1 MKSSVVTS
9 YLTTLFAVGLLSTQ
23 AAFAADVTE
32 PEAEA
37 PDTYPYVEG
46 VLDLELGDDWV
57 FSSDDPTAE
66 INDLYFS
73 GALGMKVGLTPIFA
87 LNIGITAES
96 VLDPAPSTDRTFGDI
111 GVYVDT
117 LNLEASLGMLTLVA
131 GKYGPSFGS
140 AWDITPGVYG
150 TSFAEDYEL
159 SEMIG
164 FGSAVEFE
172 TGAAGTIILGG
183 NVFFADT
190 TVLSDSILTS
200 RGRTSLADGGL
211 ANTEQLNNF
220 SLTIDGSDIAA
231 MPGFS
236 YNLGY
241 RHLSAGVTETA
252 DEDGFVAGVAQEI
265 ELSGGDVVVV
275 NGEIAYFTNYG
286 GVSDDDAVYLT
297 AGLGYV
303 HGPWHGEVAGSL
315 RLIDYSGG
323 GSDDD
328 HLIQVSAG
336 YEFENGIDVSAGYAN
351 ASEGGVV
358 SHTLG
363 LRLTKSFEFST
374 R

>member
-9 YLTTLFAVGLLSTQ
+9 YLSTLFAVGLLSTQ
-23 AAFAADVTE
+23 AAYAADVTA

-37 PDTYPYVEG
+37 PATYPYVEG
-46 VLDLELGDDWV
+46 VLELELGDDWV

-73 GALGMKVGLTPIFA
+73 GALGLTVGLTPMLA
-87 LNIGITAES
+87 LNLGLTAES

-111 GVYVDT
+111 GLYVDT
-117 LNLEASLGMLTLVA
+117 LNLEASLGMLTLTA
-131 GKYGPSFGS
+131 GKFGPSFGS

-164 FGSAVEFE
+164 FGAAVEFE
-172 TGAAGTIILGG
+172 TGAAGTITVGG

-190 TVLSDSILTS
+190 TVLSDSAFTS

-211 ANTEQLNNF
+211 ANTESLDNF
-220 SLTIDGSDIAA
+220 SLTIDGTDIAA

-252 DEDGFVAGVAQEI
+252 DEDGFAAGLAKET
-265 ELSGGDVVVV
+265 ELANGDVIVV
-275 NGEIAYFTNYG
+275 NGEVAYFSNYG

-297 AGLGYV
+297 AGLAYV

-328 HLIQVSAG
+328 QLFQVSAG
-336 YEFENGIDVSAGYAN
+336 YEFENGIDVSAGYTN
-351 ASEGGVV
+351 ARVAGDT

-363 LRLTKSFEFST
+363 LRLTKAFEFST

>member
-1 MKSSVVTS
+1 MKSSAVTS
-9 YLTTLFAVGLLSTQ
+9 SLSALLAAGLLSTQ
-23 AAFAADVTE
+23 AFAADVA
-32 PEAEA
+32 EAETEA
-37 PDTYPYVEG
+37 PQTYPYVEG
-46 VLDLELGDDWV
+46 VLDLEIGDDWV

-87 LNIGITAES
+87 LNLGLTAES
-96 VLDPAPSTDRTFGDI
+96 VLDPAPSTDRAFGDI
-111 GVYVDT
+111 GLYVDT

-131 GKYGPSFGS
+131 GKFGPSFGS

-164 FGSAVEFE
+164 IGSAIAFE
-172 TGAAGTIILGG
+172 TGATGTITLGG
-183 NVFFADT
+183 NVFFVDT
-190 TVLSDSILTS
+190 TVLSDSAFTS
-200 RGRTSLADGGL
+200 RGRTTLADGGL
-211 ANTEQLNNF
+211 ANTESLDNF
-220 SLTIDGSDIAA
+220 SFTIDGTDIAA

-236 YNLGY
+236 YNFGY

-252 DEDGFVAGVAQEI
+252 DEDGFAAGLAQEI
-265 ELSGGDVVVV
+265 ELSNGDLVVV
-275 NGEIAYFTNYG
+275 NGEVAYFSNYG
-286 GVSDDDAVYLT
+286 GVSDDDATYLT

-351 ASEGGVV
+351 AREAGVV